1 MLKQYK
7 RLTKRINAEARS
19 DSGFTLAEVVIAAGI
34 IASVITAFTLFIAN
48 VAKIQDS
55 ASLDRTA
62 TRVMSSELEKISGA
76 NWDDLMMPPT
86 SGSVSP
92 CSITATRSSYQIVQ
106 PGPTTVTADG
116 VNVSVL
122 RSVVWNSTVATITN
136 AVGNG
141 TAITYTA
148 ANNFTVGQ
156 VISIYGVT
164 PAVYNFGNATVTS
177 ASSTQFTIAST
188 ISGTYANGG
197 NAGVSVYC
205 SGTKDAND
213 LKVVTITVSWL
224 DSTALR
230 TRSTSILRSQWTKG
244 AKLV

>member
-1 MLKQYK
+1 MLTLYS
-7 RLTKRINAEARS
+7 RLTKRLNAKSREN
-19 DSGFTLAEVVIAAGI
+19 SGFTLAEVVIAAGI

-62 TRVMSSELEKISGA
+62 TRVMSSELEKTSGA

-92 CSITATRSSYQIVQ
+92 CIITATRTSYQIVQ
-106 PGPTTVTADG
+106 PGPTTVTADS

-122 RSVVWNSTVATITN
+122 RSVVWNSTVTTITN

-141 TAITYTA
+141 SSITYNAT
-148 ANNFTVGQ
+148 NNFTVGQ
-156 VISIYGVT
+156 VISVYGVT
-164 PAVYNFGNATVTS
+164 PSIYNFGNATVT
-177 ASSTQFTIAST
+177 AATSTQFTINST
-188 ISGTYANGG
+188 IMGTYSNGG

-224 DSTALR
+224 DSTAIR

-244 AKLV
+244 AKLL